1 MSEASIQRAVFA
13 RLTAFGALTS
23 LLADGADSVHD
34 QVPQA
39 AKGEDNSPY
48 PFVTVG
54 DDVHSVWD
62 TDDTDG
68 LESDIT
74 VHVWSRHRGRIEV
87 KDIQAKVKAA
97 LHHNPLQVDGVPV
110 VLLHFVDSSAVRDP
124 DGLTQHG
131 VQSFRMLSSEVGV

>member
-13 RLTAFGALTS
+13 RLTTFSALTS
-23 LLADGADSVHD
+23 LLADGADSVYDH
-34 QVPQA
+34 VPQS
-39 AKGEDNSPY
+39 AKGEDNDPY
-48 PFVTVG
+48 PFVTIG
-54 DDVHSVWD
+54 DDTHSVWD

-68 LESDIT
+68 LESSLT

-97 LHHNPLQVDGVPV
+97 LHHHPLPVDGVPV
-110 VLLHFVDSSAVRDP
+110 VLLHFVDSSADRDP

-131 VQSFRMLSSEVGV
+131 VQGFRMLSEEVA